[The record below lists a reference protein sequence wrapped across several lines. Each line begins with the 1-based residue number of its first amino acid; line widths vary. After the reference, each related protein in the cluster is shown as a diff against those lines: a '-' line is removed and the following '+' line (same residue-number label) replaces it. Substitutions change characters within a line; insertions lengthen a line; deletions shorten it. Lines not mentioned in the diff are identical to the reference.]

1 MSKKTR
7 ARSLSGFLLLF
18 CVDVWSGCASQG
30 GAPPPPDQ
38 GAGPLPDLAAADQD
52 LATPDA
58 ASPPDLRMEQS
69 VLWLKQLPSSAN
81 VDSVRQ
87 IAVDKSGNVF
97 VACQFSARTDFG
109 DGPRDTKGD
118 HDIALVK
125 LTDKGDLVWV
135 RQFGSPETDMSLA
148 MATDDGGNVVVA
160 GSFSGSIDLGSGPLT
175 SHGNNDYYL
184 AKYAGDGR
192 LLWAKAIGSSD
203 FDSYAASLAIDGGG
217 QIYFTGSF
225 GLGTKSSTIDLGGG
239 PLTTSGYADG
249 FLVKYDPSG
258 THVFSKRVGGPWHD
272 ALLAVAVDK
281 GGDILLGGQMSG
293 TVDLGGGPVNPG
305 TETTTWG
312 AIVRLTSSGA
322 YKWATGY
329 YSGGARVADLAIDD
343 TGAIAVSGSFAR
355 MMQTRTTSLSS
366 LDARTHGFLLQLD
379 AAGSEKWARATMAGG
394 DADTT
399 LSLVVDSNRIYL
411 GGMFEGT
418 ATFGTGTH
426 TAAGGSDAYLGAY
439 SLDGVPQWI
448 RTFGSTDSDELHAI
462 RRGADALYAGG
473 MFSAT
478 ADFGGTKLTAK
489 AATDGFVAKLPLM
502 PPATP

>member
-7 ARSLSGFLLLF
+7 ARTLSGLLLLF
-18 CVDVWSGCASQG
+18 CAEAWSGCASQG
-30 GAPPPPDQ
+30 GAPPPADL
-38 GAGPLPDLAAADQD
+38 GAGPLPDLADRD
-52 LATPDA
+52 LATTDA
-58 ASPPDLRMEQS
+58 AGPPDLRADKS
-69 VLWLKQLPSSAN
+69 LLWLKQLPSSAN

-97 VACQFSARTDFG
+97 AACQFSAQTDFG
-109 DGPRDTKGD
+109 DGPRDTRGD

-125 LTDKGDLVWV
+125 LTAQGDLVWV
-135 RQFGSPETDMSLA
+135 RQFGSTEADMSLA
-148 MATDDGGNVVVA
+148 MATDDSGSVVVA
-160 GSFSGSIDLGSGPLT
+160 GSFTGSIDLGSGPLT
-175 SHGNNDYYL
+175 SHGQNDYYL

-192 LLWAKAIGSSD
+192 LLWAQAVGSSD
-203 FDSYAASLAIDGGG
+203 FDSYFASLAVDGSG

-225 GLGTKSSTIDLGGG
+225 GLGTRDATIDLGGG
-239 PLTTSGYADG
+239 PLRTAGYADG

-258 THVFSKRVGGPWHD
+258 THVFSKRLGGPWHD
-272 ALLAVAVDK
+272 ALLSVAVDK

-293 TVDLGGGPVNPG
+293 TVDVGGGAMNPG

-322 YKWATGY
+322 YKWATAY
-329 YSGGARVADLAIDD
+329 YTGAARVADLAIDE

-394 DADTT
+394 AADTT
-399 LSLVVDSNRIYL
+399 LSLLLDSNRIYL
-411 GGMFEGT
+411 GGTFEGT
-418 ATFGTGTH
+418 ATFGTGAH
-426 TAAGGSDAYLGAY
+426 TAIGGSDGYLGAY

-448 RTFGSTDSDELHAI
+448 RTFGSADGDEVHALG
-462 RRGADALYAGG
+462 RGPDALYAGG
-473 MFSAT
+473 AFSAT
-478 ADFGGTKLTAK
+478 VDFAGTKLTAK
-489 AATDGFVAKLPLM
+489 AATDGFLAKLPLV
-502 PPATP
+502 PPAVP